1 MITRRKLTN
10 SLVAVNQ
17 SIDRLDSSS
26 LIFSPPGTVLPLD
39 RRREL
44 LELCR
49 EHDLLVLEEDP
60 HHLLQYGDQTTTPSL
75 LSLDTEGR
83 VLRWVN
89 VPETLN

>member
-1 MITRRKLTN
+1 M
-10 SLVAVNQ
+10 
-17 SIDRLDSSS
+17 
-26 LIFSPPGTVLPLD
+26 LPLD

-60 HHLLQYGDQTTTPSL
+60 HHLLQYGDQATTPSL

-83 VLRWVN
+83 VLRWVHRHYCDN
-89 VPETLN
+89 VFKLLHSTGSIPWRQCSAPALGWDL